1 MKDTKH
7 KLSSLTIA
15 LHWIIGIT
23 IIVMLALGK
32 YMESFEAYALY
43 DIHKSIGMII
53 IAFVLVR
60 VFWRILNGWPE
71 PASNYSSIERLTAK
85 VVHWILIIGTVALP
99 VSGVL
104 MSGSGGHGLAI
115 FGWELLAE
123 NIDPNNLE
131 EVIPLNKTLAG
142 LGHEIHEIVGN
153 IMIIAIVLH
162 LLGALKHHIIDKD
175 GTLRRML
182 GKSL

>member
-53 IAFVLVR
+53 IAFVLAR
-60 VFWRILNGWPE
+60 VFWRILNSWPE
-71 PASNYSSIERLTAK
+71 PASNYSSIEHLTAK

-99 VSGVL
+99 ISGAL
-104 MSGSGGHGLAI
+104 MSGAGGHGLAI

-142 LGHEIHEIVGN
+142 LGHEIHGIAGN
-153 IMIIAIVLH
+153 VMMIAIVLH

>member
-15 LHWIIGIT
+15 LHWIVGIT
-23 IIVMLALGK
+23 IIGLLALGK
-32 YMESFEAYALY
+32 YMESNEAYALY

-53 IAFVLVR
+53 IAFILAR
-60 VFWRILNGWPE
+60 VFWRILNGCPE
-71 PASNYSSIERLTAK
+71 PASNYSNIEHLTAK
-85 VVHWILIIGTVALP
+85 VVHWALIIGTVALP

-104 MSGSGGHGLAI
+104 MSGAGGHGLAI

-123 NIDPNNLE
+123 NIDSNNLE
-131 EVIPLNKTLAG
+131 EVIPLNKALAG

-153 IMIIAIVLH
+153 IIIIAIVLH
-162 LLGALKHHIIDKD
+162 FLGALKHHIIDKD

>member
-7 KLSSLTIA
+7 KLSPLTIA
-15 LHWIIGIT
+15 LHWIVGIT
-23 IIVMLALGK
+23 IIGLLALGK
-32 YMESFEAYALY
+32 YMESNEAYALY

-53 IAFVLVR
+53 IAFVLAR
-60 VFWRILNGWPE
+60 VFWRILNGCPE
-71 PASNYSSIERLTAK
+71 PASNYSNIEHLTAK
-85 VVHWILIIGTVALP
+85 VVHWALIIGTVALP

-104 MSGSGGHGLAI
+104 MSGAGGHGLAI

-123 NIDPNNLE
+123 NIDTNNLE
-131 EVIPLNKTLAG
+131 EVIPLNKALAG

-162 LLGALKHHIIDKD
+162 FLGALKHHIIDKD

>member
-1 MKDTKH
+1 MKETKH

-23 IIVMLALGK
+23 IIGMLALGK
-32 YMESFEAYALY
+32 YMESYEAYALY
-43 DIHKSIGMII
+43 DIHKSVGMII
-53 IAFVLVR
+53 ISFVLAR

-71 PASNYSSIERLTAK
+71 PASNYSNIERLTAK
-85 VVHWILIIGTVALP
+85 VVHWTLIIGTVALP
-99 VSGVL
+99 ISGAL
-104 MSGSGGHGLAI
+104 MSGAGGHGLAI

-131 EVIPLNKTLAG
+131 EVIPSNKTLAEF
-142 LGHEIHEIVGN
+142 GHEIHETVGN

-162 LLGALKHHIIDKD
+162 LLGVLKHHIIDKD
-175 GTLRRML
+175 GTLRRMV
-182 GKSL
+182 GKSF

>member
-7 KLSSLTIA
+7 KLSPLTIA
-15 LHWIIGIT
+15 LHWIVGIT
-23 IIVMLALGK
+23 IIGLLALGK
-32 YMESFEAYALY
+32 YMESNEAYALY

-53 IAFVLVR
+53 IAFVLAR
-60 VFWRILNGWPE
+60 VFWRILNGCPE
-71 PASNYSSIERLTAK
+71 PASNYSNIEHLTAK
-85 VVHWILIIGTVALP
+85 VVHWALIIGTVALP

-104 MSGSGGHGLAI
+104 MSGAGGHGLAI

-131 EVIPLNKTLAG
+131 EVIPLNKALAG

-162 LLGALKHHIIDKD
+162 FLGALKHHIIDKD